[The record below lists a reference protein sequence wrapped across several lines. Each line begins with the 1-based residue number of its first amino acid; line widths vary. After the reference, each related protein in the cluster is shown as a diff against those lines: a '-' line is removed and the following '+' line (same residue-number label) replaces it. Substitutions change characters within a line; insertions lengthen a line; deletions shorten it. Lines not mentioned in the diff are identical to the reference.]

1 MYTAA
6 LPEIKGRVFYRRLEG
21 TVSSANDGVPADSV
35 APPSGGVA
43 AVVPRHEGWFTS
55 TVAGVGLTSL
65 FSDWSHELVTSLMPA
80 LLASLGAPPIA
91 LGLVEG
97 LSDAASTAFK
107 LAGGVH
113 ADRITNRKPL
123 LLLGYALTAIKA
135 LLAVVTAWWQIVVLR
150 MIAWAGRG
158 LRNPIRDSLL
168 ADVTP
173 TAAYGRA
180 FGFHRGMDSLGAIL
194 GPLTA
199 SLLFPHLGMSRTLFV
214 SLVPATLSVLALAAL
229 VRDVPH
235 RAARSLRFTAGV
247 SMLPTRFRWLVGSAG
262 LFGLGNYAHTF
273 LILYA
278 VTVLTPTLGAV
289 RASALSILLYTVHN
303 AFYAAGSY
311 PAGVLADRLG
321 KRALLI
327 GGYVLFAALNVL
339 LLAGHAGV
347 PVLVAAFVL
356 AGIYIA
362 MVDAAEGAF
371 AAELL
376 PAEVRG
382 AGYGVLATVNGI
394 GDLVS
399 GIVVGG
405 LWTLLSPAAG
415 FVYAALMALA
425 GTLLLRRVGP
435 PAAR

>member
-1 MYTAA
+1 M
-6 LPEIKGRVFYRRLEG
+6 
-21 TVSSANDGVPADSV
+21 SSAKDGGPADSV
-35 APPSGGVA
+35 APPSDVG
-43 AVVPRHEGWFTS
+43 AVGTRRRDRWFTR

-65 FSDWSHELVTSLMPA
+65 FSDWSHELVTSLIPA
-80 LLASLGAPPIA
+80 LLVSLGAPPIA

-123 LLLGYALTAIKA
+123 LLLGYTLTAVKA
-135 LLAVVTAWWQIVVLR
+135 LFVLVTAWWQIVVLR

-173 TAAYGRA
+173 TTAYGRA

-199 SLLFPHLGMSRTLFV
+199 SLLLPHLGMSRTLLL
-214 SLVPATLSVLALAAL
+214 SLVPAALSVLVLVAL

-235 RAARSLRFTAGV
+235 RAARSLRFAAGL
-247 SMLPTRFRWLVGSAG
+247 SMLPARFRWFVGSAG

-289 RASALSILLYTVHN
+289 RASTLSIFLYTVHN
-303 AFYAAGSY
+303 TCYAAGSY
-311 PAGVLADRLG
+311 PAGVVADRLG

-327 GGYVLFAALNVL
+327 GGYLLFAALNL
-339 LLAGHAGV
+339 LLLVGHRGI

-376 PAEVRG
+376 PAEIRG
-382 AGYGVLATVNGI
+382 TGYGVLATVNGI

-399 GIVVGG
+399 GIVIGG

-415 FVYAALMALA
+415 FVYAAAMALA
-425 GTLLLRRVGP
+425 GMLLLRRVGP
-435 PAAR
+435 PAGR